1 MTTENNFEIDF
12 NPLQENV
19 IQREYTKPNV
29 QVVDTTPI
37 EEPVFISPSFEEL
50 QSGLESNINP
60 EQPSQ
65 GDGRTVWGQ
74 NGESSSANPY
84 TETLDKKDQKAASAA
99 LVEAVLDGYT
109 QLNGFANKLVQFNPK
124 KVENL
129 MQSGEIDPNISL
141 PVGGTNVSILDYIQE
156 YNAQTDGVISV
167 SDEFKDKVRP
177 VMLRVF
183 MKRNIGMTDEQL
195 LAYYFG
201 VDIISKGATV
211 FALRKQN
218 SELLDSL
225 KEMTSQRVSTPPPS
239 AQPRQEAKREEPVE
253 SPRYE
258 EPKSEPTRQYVEPEE
273 VSNFEPV
280 QEAIV
285 VDEPLRKSRTKT
297 AMPQFGDAS
306 ILQQMENIANDKPR
320 RTRKK
325 KG

>member
-1 MTTENNFEIDF
+1 MSDNNFEIDF

-29 QVVDTTPI
+29 QVIDASPI

-50 QSGLESNINP
+50 QSGLENNINP

-74 NGESSSANPY
+74 DGEPSSANPY
-84 TETLDKKDQKAASAA
+84 TENLDKKDQKAASAA

-109 QLNGFANKLVQFNPK
+109 QLNGFANKLIQFNPK

-129 MQSGEIDPNISL
+129 MQTGEIDPNISL
-141 PVGGTNVSILDYIQE
+141 PIGGQNVSILDYIQE
-156 YNAQTDGVISV
+156 YNSQTDGVISV

-218 SELLDSL
+218 AELLSSL
-225 KEMTSQRVSTPPPS
+225 KDMTSQQVSTPPPTQ
-239 AQPRQEAKREEPVE
+239 APRQEPREQPAPKQET
-253 SPRYE
+253 RYE
-258 EPKSEPTRQYVEPEE
+258 EPTDTGRQFVEPEE
-273 VSNFEPV
+273 VQYSEPV

-285 VDEPLRKSRTKT
+285 VDEPIVRSRKKT
-297 AMPQFGDAS
+297 NMPQFGDAS
-306 ILQQMENIANDKPR
+306 ILQQMEDIANDKPR
-320 RTRKK
+320 RGRKK
-325 KG
+325 RG